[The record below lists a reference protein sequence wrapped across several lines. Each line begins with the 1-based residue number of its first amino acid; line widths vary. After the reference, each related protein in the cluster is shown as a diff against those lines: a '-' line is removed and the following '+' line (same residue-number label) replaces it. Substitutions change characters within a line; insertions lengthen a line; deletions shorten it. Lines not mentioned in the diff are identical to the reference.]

1 MIFFQELYNVFFYFL
16 EFLIAAFAIGVL
28 VEKNIVSSAF
38 FLGGF
43 FVGIAGLY
51 MVLDAEFLALAQIFI
66 YVGAINVL
74 ILFFV
79 MLIDVEEDASLTLN
93 NVIKKE
99 NFLPITTLFASI
111 AFFGGSLR
119 LITQNFSL
127 SNFVF
132 DQPHRFLVSDL
143 SEISI
148 HLFKEYLL
156 PFELLSVLLLVVLVG
171 TVYIAKNELTP
182 SEKDDFNELVSIPKK
197 EPYLQSKNFISK
209 G

>member
-1 MIFFQELYNVFFYFL
+1 MIFFQELYSFFFYFL
-16 EFLIAAFAIGVL
+16 EFLIGVFAIGVL

-51 MVLDAEFLALAQIFI
+51 MILDAEFLALAQIFI

-79 MLIDVEEDASLTLN
+79 MLIDVEDVEMISTNSSVTKDSVLKFVT
-93 NVIKKE
+93 
-99 NFLPITTLFASI
+99 FFASI
-111 AFFGGSLR
+111 AFFAGSAK
-119 LITQNFSL
+119 LIIQNFSL

-132 DQPHRFLVSDL
+132 DQQHRFLVSDL

-156 PFELLSVLLLVVLVG
+156 PFEFLSVLLLVVLIG
-171 TVYIAKNELTP
+171 TVYIAKDQITKSIGQDLESTF
-182 SEKDDFNELVSIPKK
+182 SISKKD
-197 EPYLQSKNFISK
+197 PYIQSKNFISK